1 MRISGSRHRIGVSRI
16 LIVLA
21 VIVLVVLA
29 TAGYELLVPSK
40 GGGGGTHT
48 QGKTLVAVRN
58 SQTSDMDPR
67 ETSSIDVVQNVYD
80 RLTLVE
86 PNQTAVPQLATSWTS
101 SQNFTKWVFHLRQ
114 GVTFHDGTPFNSSAV
129 VFSLLNTA
137 KLGQGDAPD
146 TWNGLQ
152 NIVAIDTYTVEIDW
166 AFPAEVPAIVGAGYS
181 AFIFSPN
188 IWKFSGVHQGND
200 TGLATW
206 FDAFHDDG
214 SGPYILLT
222 NESAFATGISLVAY
236 KNYWGGWQPDQFT
249 NVFIKFVS
257 QTGTAVQYLESGQV
271 NMTGL
276 NGQFQYLPALRSQGI
291 QVSPAKSFATIWM
304 LFNTR
309 HPLLNNPDIR
319 RALLTAVNYGQVLNQ
334 SFYGYGA
341 LFSGGIN
348 PGKFGYT
355 GTVPSYPA
363 KGDIAG
369 AKAILKSIGITGGLN
384 ASWLIT
390 YSTGSPYLGIV
401 AQVLQTNWAPL
412 GVTLSIQGTDFGSL
426 SQEAGYYNA
435 TTKTVFAP
443 GPLSY
448 ANSSSA
454 QDINLLNWVGTTNDP
469 WLVMDELYA
478 IQPHP
483 YENDILYNWTY
494 WHNSTFTDLLNQA
507 HIDEAVNPNRAVQE
521 FQQANQMIY
530 QAGPGWPL
538 YAEDTI
544 TALGSHVKGYVA
556 NPNYGFA
563 YPFWYQLY
571 YG

>member
-1 MRISGSRHRIGVSRI
+1 MGIFSSRHRKAVSRI
-16 LIVLA
+16 VIVIV
-21 VIVLVVLA
+21 VIVLVVVA
-29 TAGYELLVPSK
+29 AAGYEFLAPSHPTST
-40 GGGGGTHT
+40 THT
-48 QGKTLVAVRN
+48 QGKILVAVRN

-101 SQNFTKWVFHLRQ
+101 SQNDTKWVFTLRH
-114 GVTFHDGTPFNSSAV
+114 GVTFHDGTPFDSSAV
-129 VFSLLNTA
+129 VFSILNTA
-137 KLGQGDAPD
+137 RLGQGDAPD
-146 TWNGLQ
+146 TWAGLQ
-152 NIVAIDTYTVEIDW
+152 NVVAVDPYTVEIDW
-166 AFPAEVPAIVGAGYS
+166 AFPANVPSIVGAGYS

-188 IWKFSGVHQGND
+188 IWKYSGVPQGNN
-200 TGLATW
+200 TALATW
-206 FDAFHDDG
+206 FSQYRDDG
-214 SGPYILLT
+214 SGPYILLS
-222 NESAFATGISLVAY
+222 NESAFATGITLVAY
-236 KNYWGGWQPDQFT
+236 QKYWGGWQANQFSE
-249 NVFIKFVS
+249 VFIKFVS

-276 NGQFQYLPALRSQGI
+276 NGQFQYLSALRSQGI
-291 QVSPAKSFATIWM
+291 NVSPAKSFATIWM

-309 HPLLNNPDIR
+309 HPLLNNPAVR
-319 RALLTAVNYGQVLNQ
+319 TALLTAVNYGQVLNQ

-341 LFSGGIN
+341 LFGGGIN

-355 GTVPSYPA
+355 GTVPMYPP

-369 AKAILKSIGITGGLN
+369 AKAILRSIGITGGLN

-390 YSTGSPYLGIV
+390 YSTGSPYLGV
-401 AQVLQTNWAPL
+401 AAQVLQTNWAPL

-426 SQEAGYYNA
+426 SQQAGYYNS

-443 GPLSY
+443 GPLNY
-448 ANSSSA
+448 ANTTQA
-454 QDINLLNWVGTTNDP
+454 QDIVLLNWVGTTNDP

-494 WHNSTFTDLLNQA
+494 WHNSTFSALLDQA
-507 HIDEAVNPNRAVQE
+507 HIDEAVNPTRAVQE
-521 FQQANQMIY
+521 FQKANLMIY

-538 YAEDTI
+538 YAEDTV
-544 TALGSHVKGYVA
+544 TALGPHVKGYIP

-563 YPFWYQLY
+563 YPFWYQMY